1 MCLHLSA
8 RSVQSCLKTS
18 ELLFFC
24 LIPANFQ
31 LQQAKTG
38 RWWKEAASKGLNM
51 LFSGD
56 LWSFWLIDHVMLLD
70 WRPGWKTKM
79 FKLQFRTTLRFTP
92 VTLKKQTIC
101 VPEHFHLR
109 VFFSINVKIKSLFHY
124 QGGLRPNAIQVL
136 CKYWCL
142 SGTPQQHR
150 TIWPTFHFYYRVREL

>member
-31 LQQAKTG
+31 LQQEVKTG

-56 LWSFWLIDHVMLLD
+56 LWSF
-70 WRPGWKTKM
+70 
-79 FKLQFRTTLRFTP
+79 
-92 VTLKKQTIC
+92 
-101 VPEHFHLR
+101 
-109 VFFSINVKIKSLFHY
+109 
-124 QGGLRPNAIQVL
+124 
-136 CKYWCL
+136 
-142 SGTPQQHR
+142 
-150 TIWPTFHFYYRVREL
+150 